1 MNLITFNF
9 RFRYQFH
16 SWGKSLETFYLIQ
29 FLDWISKIL
38 VTRLYNYILNQWNSM
53 YLFHF
58 LVKKECLK
66 FSYWN
71 HGTDLHLGFNNSALN
86 RNLFDI
92 FNDGKLSLSGL
103 DGGKRTVRGHKLHL
117 LDYSI
122 QTVGHLFIICFASCS
137 KQKIRILKYCS
148 LF

>member
-53 YLFHF
+53 YLFHI
-58 LVKKECLK
+58 LVKKIFRMPEILLLE
-66 FSYWN
+66 SW
-71 HGTDLHLGFNNSALN
+71 HRSSLNNSALN

-137 KQKIRILKYCS
+137 KQTIRILKYCS